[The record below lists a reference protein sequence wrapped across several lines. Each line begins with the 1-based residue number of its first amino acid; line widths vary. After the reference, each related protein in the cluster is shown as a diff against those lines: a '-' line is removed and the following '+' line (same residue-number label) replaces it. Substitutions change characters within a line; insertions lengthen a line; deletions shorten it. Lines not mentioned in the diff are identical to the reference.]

1 MTDAVPHYF
10 EIGQVYLTTQQTH
23 IHTRCRATRLT
34 LPKKT
39 LGLCL
44 SKEMYHYIQVAVL
57 LLSDGQE
64 VMVVDDM
71 YEAPIWIELS
81 KS

>member
-10 EIGQVYLTTQQTH
+10 EIGQVYLTSQQTRVH
-23 IHTRCRATRLT
+23 RPYKTTGRYV
-34 LPKKT
+34 PKNT

-44 SKEMYHYIQVAVL
+44 SKGMHQHIQAAVL